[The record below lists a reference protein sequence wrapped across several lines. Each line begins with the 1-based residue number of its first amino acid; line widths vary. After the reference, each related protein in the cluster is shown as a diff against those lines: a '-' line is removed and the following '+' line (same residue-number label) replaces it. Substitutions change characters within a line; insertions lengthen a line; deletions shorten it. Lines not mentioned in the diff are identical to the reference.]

1 MVMNKTILIVA
12 IIMMGLSS
20 CNCNNNNSLPSATTT
35 TVSAYAPAEEKIKE
49 GVTLLREGDLVMR
62 SGTEFSS
69 QVIREFCKKDKS
81 YSHAGIVFFENGY
94 PMIYHILP
102 GDENP
107 DEKLTRDSL
116 MSFALPRRNSGFAI
130 YRYQLQ
136 PQELTELKNIVHG
149 WYNKGVLFDSLLNL
163 EDDDRLYCSELVYK
177 AMKYATKGRI
187 TFNVTQA
194 TIPELHIYSKYTNV
208 PFSEIKHNECVAM
221 DNLYLHPSCSL
232 IKKFTLTDT
241 TQVKIQK

>member
-1 MVMNKTILIVA
+1 MNKTILIVA
-12 IIMMGLSS
+12 MIMVVLSS
-20 CNCNNNNSLPSATTT
+20 CNCNNNRSDLPSASTSN
-35 TVSAYAPAEEKIKE
+35 VSAYAPAEEKIKE
-49 GVTLLREGDLVMR
+49 GVSMLREGDLVLR
-62 SGTEFSS
+62 SGTELSS
-69 QVIREFCKKDKS
+69 QVIREFCKTDKS
-81 YSHAGIVFFENGY
+81 YSHAGLVFFENGY

-116 MSFALPRRNSGFAI
+116 LSFAAPRRNSGFAI

-136 PQELTELKNIVHG
+136 SQELADLRNIVHG
-149 WYNKGVLFDSLLNL
+149 WYDKGVLFDSLLNI

-194 TIPELHIYSKYTNV
+194 TIPELHIYSKYTKV
-208 PFSEIKHNECVAM
+208 PFSEIKHDKCVAM
-221 DNLYLHPSCSL
+221 DNLYRHPSCAL
-232 IKKFTLTDT
+232 VKKFSFNDT
-241 TQVKIQK
+241 AQVNVNR

>member
-1 MVMNKTILIVA
+1 MAMNKTISIVA
-12 IIMMGLSS
+12 IIMIGLSS
-20 CNCNNNNSLPSATTT
+20 CNCNNNSSFPSATTT
-35 TVSAYAPAEEKIKE
+35 NVSAYAPAEEKIQE
-49 GVTLLREGDLVMR
+49 GVTMLREGDLVMR
-62 SGTEFSS
+62 NGTELSS
-69 QVIREFCKKDKS
+69 QVIREFCRTDKS
-81 YSHAGIVFFENGY
+81 YSHAGMVFFENGY

-116 MSFALPRRNSGFAI
+116 LSFAGPRRNAGFAI

-136 PQELTELKNIVHG
+136 PQELTELRNIVHG
-149 WYNKGVLFDSLLNL
+149 WYDKGVLFDSLLNL

-177 AMKYATKGRI
+177 AVQYATKGRI

-194 TIPELHIYSKYTNV
+194 TIPELHIYSKYTHV
-208 PFSEIKHNECVAM
+208 PLSEIKRNECVAM

-232 IKKFTLTDT
+232 IKKFTFTDT
-241 TQVKIQK
+241 SQVNINR